1 MMKAHVRDNVP
12 KQLQLHGPHFG
23 LNMRSL
29 MVEGFELRFKV
40 GVLSL
45 DMGMG

>member
-12 KQLQLHGPHFG
+12 KQLQIQGPHFG

-40 GVLSL
+40 CDIVGNI
-45 DMGMG
+45 